1 MDKYYAF
8 RKVLEFMDDN
18 CDVKD
23 ATMNN
28 YAGDIVVT
36 GTSAEDGSTVT
47 ITVNIKK
54 EGEKDG
60 N

>member
-1 MDKYYAF
+1 MNKYYAF
-8 RKVLEFMDDN
+8 RKLLSFVEDN
-18 CDVKD
+18 CTVTD

-28 YAGDIVVT
+28 YAGSIVIT
-36 GTSAEDGSTVT
+36 GISDEDGSTVT
-47 ITVNIKK
+47 ITVDIKK